1 MRAAESDMSAAE
13 QARVFLAMAGCG
25 AGLAAAYDVTALLR
39 RALKMGR
46 VLTGVMDLLYGVL
59 CAFFM
64 TLTALIMRVDPFRLY
79 AFAGVAAGMA
89 LYAASMGT
97 IVRKMCRFVRKFVTK
112 S

>member
-1 MRAAESDMSAAE
+1 MPAAGSEMTAAE

-25 AGLAAAYDVTALLR
+25 AGLAAAYDVTGLLR

-46 VLTGVMDLLYGVL
+46 VLTGIVDLLYGAL
-59 CAFFM
+59 CALAM
-64 TLTALIMRVDPFRLY
+64 TLTALVMRVSPFRLY

-97 IVRKMCRFVRKFVTK
+97 IVRKMCEFVRKFVIK